1 MTRGRA
7 FEILDQ
13 FQRCTCAVCGC
24 NTLPITCNECDDA
37 FYTALKALE
46 EPEIIVKCK
55 ECVHRGNPKKCI
67 LAFVAEKQDFPVSF
81 YDNRGDWFCGDGK
94 RKEGGEQ
101 DGMYQV

>member
-1 MTRGRA
+1 MTKERA

-13 FQRCTCAVCGC
+13 FQRCDCDCRFDE
-24 NTLPITCNECDDA
+24 LPITCDECDDV
-37 FYTALKALE
+37 FYTALKALK
-46 EPEIIVKCK
+46 EPEIIRCK

-94 RKEGGEQ
+94 RKEGEQ
-101 DGMYQV
+101 DG